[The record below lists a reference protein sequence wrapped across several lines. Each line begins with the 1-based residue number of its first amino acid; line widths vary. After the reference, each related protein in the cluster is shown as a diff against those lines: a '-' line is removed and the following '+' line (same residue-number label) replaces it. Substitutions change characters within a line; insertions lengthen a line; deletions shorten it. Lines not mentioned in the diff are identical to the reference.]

1 MKNNEKMYVIIFD
14 KHANFKE
21 IHVLSK
27 SSDPFVV
34 NPKSVGDSIY
44 IYTQKEF
51 AKLIG
56 SAIRYLTEPVD
67 ESDDSHSNDN
77 DIFANASQQVILPD
91 GSIGYIKSV
100 KDGSTKYIN
109 IDKPLPV
116 SKKGYLKY
124 YKAPTGTFSDS
135 SSAIPA
141 SNKSYLKYYKAL
153 TSTCSDSSSAMPTEA
168 GATDA
173 TKTIKK
179 APEEYRSDG
188 DGKIACTLT
197 EGVDINPKI
206 EINGAEVSKKIF
218 DDFLKA
224 GSK

>member
-1 MKNNEKMYVIIFD
+1 MKKKEKMYAIIFD
-14 KHANFKE
+14 KHKKFKE
-21 IHVLSK
+21 IRILSE

-34 NPKSVGDSIY
+34 NSQSIGDSIY

-51 AKLIG
+51 VKLI
-56 SAIRYLTEPVD
+56 
-67 ESDDSHSNDN
+67 ESEMRHITSPSEMVDDSNDPL
-77 DIFANASQQVILPD
+77 ANIGQQVILPD

-116 SKKGYLKY
+116 SKKGSLKY
-124 YKAPTGTFSDS
+124 YKAPTD
-135 SSAIPA
+135 
-141 SNKSYLKYYKAL
+141 
-153 TSTCSDSSSAMPTEA
+153 TCSDSSSAMPTEA
-168 GATDA
+168 CATDA

-188 DGKIACTLT
+188 KTTCTLT
-197 EGVDINPKI
+197 GGVDINPKI

>member
-1 MKNNEKMYVIIFD
+1 MKKKEKMYVIIFD
-14 KHANFKE
+14 KHKKFKE
-21 IHVLSK
+21 IRILSE

-34 NPKSVGDSIY
+34 NPQSIGDSIY

-51 AKLIG
+51 AKLI
-56 SAIRYLTEPVD
+56 
-67 ESDDSHSNDN
+67 ESEMRHITSPCEMVDDSNDPLVN
-77 DIFANASQQVILPD
+77 IGDQIILPD

-109 IDKPLPV
+109 IAKPLPV
-116 SKKGYLKY
+116 SNKGYLKY
-124 YKAPTGTFSDS
+124 CKVPIG
-135 SSAIPA
+135 
-141 SNKSYLKYYKAL
+141 
-153 TSTCSDSSSAMPTEA
+153 TCSDSSSAMPTEA

-173 TKTIKK
+173 TKTLKK
-179 APEEYRSDG
+179 ATEEYRSDG
-188 DGKIACTLT
+188 KATCTMT
-197 EGVDINPKI
+197 GGVDINPKI

>member
-1 MKNNEKMYVIIFD
+1 MKNNEKMYIIIFD

-51 AKLIG
+51 AKLIE
-56 SAIRYLTEPVD
+56 SATRYLTEPVG
-67 ESDDSHSNDN
+67 ESDDSHSN
-77 DIFANASQQVILPD
+77 
-91 GSIGYIKSV
+91 G
-100 KDGSTKYIN
+100 
-109 IDKPLPV
+109 
-116 SKKGYLKY
+116 
-124 YKAPTGTFSDS
+124 KAT
-135 SSAIPA
+135 
-141 SNKSYLKYYKAL
+141 
-153 TSTCSDSSSAMPTEA
+153 
-168 GATDA
+168 
-173 TKTIKK
+173 
-179 APEEYRSDG
+179 
-188 DGKIACTLT
+188 CTLT
-197 EGVDINPKI
+197 GGVDVNPKI

>member
-1 MKNNEKMYVIIFD
+1 MKKKEKMYAIIFD
-14 KHANFKE
+14 KHKKFKE
-21 IHVLSK
+21 IRILSE

-34 NPKSVGDSIY
+34 NPQSIGDSIY

-51 AKLIG
+51 AKLIE
-56 SAIRYLTEPVD
+56 SAMRHITSPCEMV
-67 ESDDSHSNDN
+67 DDSNDTL
-77 DIFANASQQVILPD
+77 ANIGQQVILPD

-116 SKKGYLKY
+116 SKKGSLKY
-124 YKAPTGTFSDS
+124 YKAPTD
-135 SSAIPA
+135 
-141 SNKSYLKYYKAL
+141 
-153 TSTCSDSSSAMPTEA
+153 TCSDSSSAMPTEA
-168 GATDA
+168 CVTDA

-188 DGKIACTLT
+188 KTTCTLT
-197 EGVDINPKI
+197 GGVDINPKI

>member
-1 MKNNEKMYVIIFD
+1 MKKNEKMYVIIFD
-14 KHANFKE
+14 KHKKFKE
-21 IHVLSK
+21 IRMLSE

-34 NPKSVGDSIY
+34 DPKSVGDSIY

-51 AKLIG
+51 AKLIE
-56 SAIRYLTEPVD
+56 SVMRYLTEPVG
-67 ESDDSHSNDN
+67 ESD
-77 DIFANASQQVILPD
+77 DIFANNGQQVILPD
-91 GSIGYIKSV
+91 GNIGYIKSF

-109 IDKPLPV
+109 IAKPLPV
-116 SKKGYLKY
+116 S
-124 YKAPTGTFSDS
+124 
-135 SSAIPA
+135 
-141 SNKSYLKYYKAL
+141 NKDYLKYYKAL
-153 TSTCSDSSSAMPTEA
+153 TGTCSDSSSAMPTEA

-179 APEEYRSDG
+179 APEEYRSNG
-188 DGKIACTLT
+188 SKTTCTLT
-197 EGVDINPKI
+197 GDADINPKI

>member
-1 MKNNEKMYVIIFD
+1 MKKNEKMYVIIFD
-14 KHANFKE
+14 KHKKFKE
-21 IHVLSK
+21 IRMLNE

-51 AKLIG
+51 AKLIE
-56 SAIRYLTEPVD
+56 SATRYLAEPVG

-77 DIFANASQQVILPD
+77 DIFANAGQQVILPD

-116 SKKGYLKY
+116 SKQCYLKY
-124 YKAPTGTFSDS
+124 YKAPTGTCSDS
-135 SSAIPA
+135 SSAI
-141 SNKSYLKYYKAL
+141 
-153 TSTCSDSSSAMPTEA
+153 TTEA

-179 APEEYRSDG
+179 APKEYRSDG
-188 DGKIACTLT
+188 KTTCTLT
-197 EGVDINPKI
+197 GGVDINPKI
-206 EINGAEVSKKIF
+206 EINGTEVSKKIL

>member
-1 MKNNEKMYVIIFD
+1 MKKKEKMYAIIFD
-14 KHANFKE
+14 KHKKFKE
-21 IHVLSK
+21 IRILSE

-34 NPKSVGDSIY
+34 NSQSIGDSIY

-51 AKLIG
+51 AKLI
-56 SAIRYLTEPVD
+56 
-67 ESDDSHSNDN
+67 ESEMRHITSPSEMVDDSNDSL
-77 DIFANASQQVILPD
+77 ANIGQQVILPD
-91 GSIGYIKSV
+91 GNIGYIKSV

-109 IDKPLPV
+109 IAKPLPV
-116 SKKGYLKY
+116 SKKGSLKYLKY
-124 YKAPTGTFSDS
+124 YKAPTD
-135 SSAIPA
+135 
-141 SNKSYLKYYKAL
+141 
-153 TSTCSDSSSAMPTEA
+153 TCSDSSSAMPTEA

-188 DGKIACTLT
+188 KTTCTLT
-197 EGVDINPKI
+197 GGVDINPKI

>member
-51 AKLIG
+51 AKLIE
-56 SAIRYLTEPVD
+56 SAMRYLTEPVG
-67 ESDDSHSNDN
+67 ESDNSHSNDN
-77 DIFANASQQVILPD
+77 DIFANAGQQVILPD

-100 KDGSTKYIN
+100 KDGSTEYIN
-109 IDKPLPV
+109 ISKPLPV

-124 YKAPTGTFSDS
+124 YKAPTGT
-135 SSAIPA
+135 
-141 SNKSYLKYYKAL
+141 
-153 TSTCSDSSSAMPTEA
+153 CSDSSSAMPTEA
-168 GATDA
+168 GDTDA

-188 DGKIACTLT
+188 KTTCTLT
-197 EGVDINPKI
+197 GGVDINPKI

>member
-1 MKNNEKMYVIIFD
+1 MKKNEKMYVIIFD
-14 KHANFKE
+14 KNKKFKE
-21 IHVLSK
+21 IRMLSE

-51 AKLIG
+51 AKFIE
-56 SAIRYLTEPVD
+56 SAMRYLTEPVG

-77 DIFANASQQVILPD
+77 DIFANACQQVILPD
-91 GSIGYIKSV
+91 GSISYIKEF
-100 KDGSTKYIN
+100 KDGTNKYIN
-109 IDKPLPV
+109 IGDSVHAFDDVTVTVNNTVKKCCTYDMNGDK
-116 SKKGYLKY
+116 KYLKY
-124 YKAPTGTFSDS
+124 YKAPTGTC
-135 SSAIPA
+135 
-141 SNKSYLKYYKAL
+141 Y
-153 TSTCSDSSSAMPTEA
+153 DSSSAMSTKA

-179 APEEYRSDG
+179 APEEYKSDG
-188 DGKIACTLT
+188 KATCTLT
-197 EGVDINPKI
+197 GGVDINPKI
-206 EINGAEVSKKIF
+206 EINGTEVSKKIF

>member
-1 MKNNEKMYVIIFD
+1 MKKKEKMYAIIFD
-14 KHANFKE
+14 KHKKFKE
-21 IHVLSK
+21 IRILSE

-34 NPKSVGDSIY
+34 NPQSIGDSIY

-51 AKLIG
+51 AKLI
-56 SAIRYLTEPVD
+56 
-67 ESDDSHSNDN
+67 ESEMRHITSPSEMVDDSNDPLTN
-77 DIFANASQQVILPD
+77 IGGQIILPD

-116 SKKGYLKY
+116 SKQCYLKY
-124 YKAPTGTFSDS
+124 YKAPTGTC
-135 SSAIPA
+135 
-141 SNKSYLKYYKAL
+141 SN
-153 TSTCSDSSSAMPTEA
+153 SSSAMPTEA

-173 TKTIKK
+173 TKIIKK

-188 DGKIACTLT
+188 KTTCTIT
-197 EGVDINPKI
+197 GGVDINPKI

>member
-1 MKNNEKMYVIIFD
+1 MKKKEKTYVIIFD
-14 KHANFKE
+14 KHKNFKE
-21 IHVLSK
+21 IRMLSE

-34 NPKSVGDSIY
+34 SPQSTGDSIY
-44 IYTQKEF
+44 ICTQKEF
-51 AKLIG
+51 AKLIE
-56 SAIRYLTEPVD
+56 SAMRHITSSSEMV
-67 ESDDSHSNDN
+67 DDSNDPL
-77 DIFANASQQVILPD
+77 ANIGEQVILPD

-100 KDGSTKYIN
+100 KDVSAKYIN

-124 YKAPTGTFSDS
+124 YKAPTGT
-135 SSAIPA
+135 
-141 SNKSYLKYYKAL
+141 
-153 TSTCSDSSSAMPTEA
+153 CSDSNSAMPTEA

-173 TKTIKK
+173 IKTIKK

-188 DGKIACTLT
+188 KTTCTLT
-197 EGVDINPKI
+197 GGVDINPKI

>member
-21 IHVLSK
+21 IRVLNK

-34 NPKSVGDSIY
+34 NPKSVGDQIY
-44 IYTQKEF
+44 IYNQKEF
-51 AKLIG
+51 AKLIE
-56 SAIRYLTEPVD
+56 SAMRYLTEPVG
-67 ESDDSHSNDN
+67 EANDSHSNDN
-77 DIFANASQQVILPD
+77 DIFANMGQQVILPD

-116 SKKGYLKY
+116 SKKGYRYLKY
-124 YKAPTGTFSDS
+124 YKAPTGT
-135 SSAIPA
+135 
-141 SNKSYLKYYKAL
+141 
-153 TSTCSDSSSAMPTEA
+153 CSDSSSTMPTEA

-173 TKTIKK
+173 TKIIKK

-188 DGKIACTLT
+188 DGKNACTLT